1 MRASQANDSRAEA
14 GGDESAASLDLLL
27 SSRARSLARE
37 LLRAADDRNMRVAT
51 AESCTGGLLS
61 TILTGL
67 PGLSH
72 SFECGFV
79 VYSDE
84 AKTRLL
90 GVSPDLVRR
99 SGAVSREVA
108 IAMAELALD
117 RGGADV
123 ALAITGFAG
132 PGDDETDEEGLVHLA
147 VALRSAPVAHIEEH
161 FGRLGRDGV
170 RQRALEVGLELLNRA
185 ICSVDTGSDRPP
197 VGRDF
202 S

>member
-1 MRASQANDSRAEA
+1 MRACQANDSRAEA

-37 LLRAADDRNMRVAT
+37 LLRAADERNMRVAT

-90 GVSPDLVRR
+90 GVPGGLVSRF
-99 SGAVSREVA
+99 GAVSKEVA
-108 IAMAELALD
+108 VSMAEHALD

-132 PGDDETDEEGLVHLA
+132 PGEDEADEEGLVHLA
-147 VALRSAPVAHIEEH
+147 VALRSASVAHVEEH

-170 RQRALEVGLELLNRA
+170 RQLALEVGLELLNRA
-185 ICSVDTGSDRPP
+185 ICSVETGSGTLSA
-197 VGRDF
+197 GRDF